1 MAGHS
6 HWAGIKHRKG
16 RADTQRSKM
25 FSKLSKEITVAAKL
39 GAKDPDSNPRL
50 RSAIQSARTAN
61 MPKDNIERAINKSE
75 INKDI
80 NYNNIVYEG
89 FGPEKIAVIVETLTD
104 NKNRTASNIRTIFQ
118 KNGGNLGSSGVASH
132 YFKQVGIIR
141 IDKNK
146 ILYNDIL
153 ELAIN
158 AGAEDCFS
166 NGSYHEIITIKENF
180 YKVKIKIEK
189 KIQEFTSS
197 GIEWVSKNKVSLDKE
212 KTKSVINF
220 LEILED
226 DDDVQ
231 QVYANLEVEINFSE
245 KNLPKW

>member
-16 RADTQRSKM
+16 RADKQRSKI

-39 GAKDPDSNPRL
+39 GSKDPNTNPRL

-75 INKDI
+75 VNKNL
-80 NYNNIVYEG
+80 NYNSLLYEG
-89 FGPEKIAVIVETLTD
+89 FGPEKISIIVEALTD

-118 KNGGNLGSSGVASH
+118 KFGGILGESGVASH
-132 YFKQVGIIR
+132 QFNQLGVIR
-141 IDKNK
+141 IDKKK
-146 ILYNDIL
+146 ISDNEIL

-158 AGAEDCFS
+158 VGAEDCIS
-166 NGSYHEIITIKENF
+166 YDIYHEILTKKDSF
-180 YKVKIKIEK
+180 YKVKVEIEK
-189 KIQEFTSS
+189 KIKEFVSS
-197 GIEWVSKNKVSLDKE
+197 GIEWLPINKISLDQE
-212 KTKSVINF
+212 KTKTVLDF

-226 DDDVQ
+226 NDDVQ
-231 QVYANLEVEINFSE
+231 HVYANLEIKTKFGE
-245 KNLPKW
+245 KVST